1 MVFMHQIIQQMFV
14 VMNVTLKLQNKEKKY
29 VFKIVKENKW
39 RQKYQKKDINAH
51 QTVIIL

>member
-29 VFKIVKENKW
+29 VFKIVKENK
-39 RQKYQKKDINAH
+39 
-51 QTVIIL
+51 